1 MTKLECH
8 NQIATLTL
16 DNPPDNRL
24 VRPDFIELG
33 TLDKFLSEQ
42 QAKALIIT
50 GTGRHFSSGA
60 DIETIR
66 KQSDDEHLEIFLNRG
81 KELLNYLYQLNI
93 PVISAIE
100 GVCFGGGLEI
110 ALSTHIR
117 VVSEKALMAF
127 PETMHDLMPGLG
139 GNYLIKKHMTMGQ
152 SIELILCNNI
162 LDAAEARQRGLADY
176 ICPAKQTLD
185 FSYELAHKMTA
196 GRRINVIR
204 NVMIA
209 VKNAYSLPREEAFE
223 EETRLF
229 CQLAKE
235 LQNDSV

>member
-1 MTKLECH
+1 MVKLECQNH
-8 NQIATLTL
+8 IATLTL
-16 DNPPDNRL
+16 NNPPDNRL
-24 VRPDFIELG
+24 VRPDFIEIG

-42 QAKALIIT
+42 QAKSLIIK

-60 DIETIR
+60 DIETLK
-66 KQSDDEHLEIFLNRG
+66 KQSANKSLNFSLNKG
-81 KELLNYLYQLNI
+81 KELLNYVYQLNI

-117 VVSEKALMAF
+117 VISEKALMAF

-139 GNYLIKKHMTMGQ
+139 GNYLIKRHMTLGQ
-152 SIELILCNNI
+152 SIELILSNNI
-162 LDAAEARQRGLADY
+162 LDAAETRQRGLADY

-185 FSYELAHKMTA
+185 FSYELAHKMTG
-196 GRRINVIR
+196 GRSINVIR